1 MSESHSEGPPAQH
14 LDAENV
20 LRTMG
25 HHGAQRIARM
35 SVPQVFVLAVM
46 AGAFIT
52 AGAMFSLLLG
62 AGVESTGPH
71 LLLQGLGFSTGFFFV
86 VLASA
91 ILFTEANVTMPST
104 FLACRAPLRRIGRY
118 WAIAWVGNLAGALL
132 VGGMIALAQDYPA
145 DVTALLDET
154 IDKKLTYREEGG
166 AGSWFEIIVSGML
179 ANWLVGM
186 AAFFATMG
194 RTIIGKY
201 IPVFLAVT
209 LFVAANFQHSP
220 ANMGYFSLA
229 GWMDQGPGWD
239 VALTWNI
246 IPAGIGNLIGGTFF
260 VALPFWY
267 ALRLRAS
274 DELSEPRIPPRGDH
288 ESVVAGDASE
298 D

>member
-35 SVPQVFVLAVM
+35 SVPQVFMLAVM
-46 AGAFIT
+46 ADAFIT

-201 IPVFLAVT
+201 IPVRRARS
-209 LFVAANFQHSP
+209 NPCWP
-220 ANMGYFSLA
+220 ANA
-229 GWMDQGPGWD
+229 GSWLRRRGSRRGRTGLGRRPHLEHHPGRHRQSD
-239 VALTWNI
+239 RGDVLVALAIMN
-246 IPAGIGNLIGGTFF
+246 P
-260 VALPFWY
+260 
-267 ALRLRAS
+267 
-274 DELSEPRIPPRGDH
+274 
-288 ESVVAGDASE
+288 
-298 D
+298 